1 MFADTKEASD
11 FAKNIN
17 KRIEKIGRS
26 MSAVM
31 DDSASI
37 RSAASGRSGT
47 SGSLLRSIF
56 SRSNSTTIQDET
68 EEKSV
73 DKKKEVPKKEKTDI
87 TEDDIGDPT
96 GFKHLSHIG
105 FNPLTGTF
113 DVQNIPTQWKKF
125 FEAAGATQADLE
137 NKETAAFIVDFVEQ
151 EQKRTARKGPPPPPP
166 PKLSKAPPPP
176 PPKNRTVQ
184 VAPPLNNAKPS
195 TNASKPTLSRN
206 APAPPPFA
214 AYQQFVD
221 ERRKETEEQVAVPK
235 KVPPPVSRPT
245 ANQSSQMSLND
256 ALLSSIRNTGTS
268 QLKHIERSDP
278 PELPPSPSLEAAPN
292 DAMAQLL
299 AKALQSRNK
308 VMAHSESEGDEW

>member
-26 MSAVM
+26 MSAFT

-47 SGSLLRSIF
+47 SGGLLKSIF
-56 SRSNSTTIQDET
+56 SRSNSTTIQDEAETKKERPKIENAVVT
-68 EEKSV
+68 EE
-73 DKKKEVPKKEKTDI
+73 
-87 TEDDIGDPT
+87 DIGDPT

-105 FNPLTGTF
+105 FNPITGTF

-137 NKETAAFIVDFVEQ
+137 NKETAAFIVDFVEK

-184 VAPPLNNAKPS
+184 VAPPPSQSKASINAGK
-195 TNASKPTLSRN
+195 AAVSKT

-214 AYQQFVD
+214 AYQQFVN
-221 ERRKETEEQVAVPK
+221 ERRREAEEQVAAPK
-235 KVPPPVSRPT
+235 QAPPPVSRPN
-245 ANQSSQMSLND
+245 AAPSPQISLND
-256 ALLSSIRNTGTS
+256 ALLSSIRSTGTS
-268 QLKHIERSDP
+268 QLKHVERSDP
-278 PELPPSPSLEAAPN
+278 PELPPSPSPDAAPN

-308 VMAHSESEGDEW
+308 VMAHSESEDDEW